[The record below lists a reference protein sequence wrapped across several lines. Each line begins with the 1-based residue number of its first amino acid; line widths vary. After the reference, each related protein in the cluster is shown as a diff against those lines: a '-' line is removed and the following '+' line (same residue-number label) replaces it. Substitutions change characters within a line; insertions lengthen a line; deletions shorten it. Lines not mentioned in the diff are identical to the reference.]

1 MILSHAFHPASV
13 RRPVLVH
20 PVAFREGLNPETGC
34 SLPEVVAHVCFGDSR
49 VGTQDSPEKVDV
61 WWSTCDR

>member
-1 MILSHAFHPASV
+1 MILSHAFHPVSV

-20 PVAFREGLNPETGC
+20 PVAFRVGSDPETGC
-34 SLPEVVAHVCFGDSR
+34 SLPEVVARVCFADSQ

-61 WWSTCDR
+61 